1 MLPIRSL
8 TPRHATGNALT
19 AGFNTAVIHDFT
31 SAINAFS
38 VFMLRPQKIIAL
50 TETVAAYK
58 IPFAFNLD
66 NLIK

>member
-1 MLPIRSL
+1 MGHSGSFCKLS
-8 TPRHATGNALT
+8 NK
-19 AGFNTAVIHDFT
+19 AVIYDFI
-31 SAINAFS
+31 SAINVFS

-50 TETVAAYK
+50 TKTVASYK